1 MTEIYL
7 IRQGKALL
15 PVNDSDA
22 EAIQKLKHG
31 TIYKADV
38 TAPRNL
44 KFHRK
49 LFALLNETFSHWE
62 PSGMIASVEK
72 QTTERFGKFLIRHG
86 VSSDAVSAL
95 QSAFFDELE
104 FARQH
109 TNGEK
114 CFESFREW
122 VTIESGFYNVILT
135 PAGPRKV
142 AKSISFAKMD
152 EVEFSDLYKQI
163 LNTCWML
170 CLDKIYDNQERLAE
184 RLLSFE

>member
-31 TIYKADV
+31 AIYKAEV

-44 KFHRK
+44 RFHRK

-104 FARQH
+104 FVRQH
-109 TNGEK
+109 TNGER

-152 EVEFSDLYKQI
+152 QIQFDAYYKAI
-163 LNTCWML
+163 LDVCWSL
-170 CLDKIYDNQERLAE
+170 CLSGIFHNQDDLAE
-184 RLLSFE
+184 SLLRFE

>member
-1 MTEIYL
+1 M
-7 IRQGKALL
+7 RQGKALIAYQ
-15 PVNDSDA
+15 DSDA
-22 EAIQKLKHG
+22 EALQKLKHG
-31 TIYKADV
+31 TVYKAEV

-44 KFHRK
+44 KRHKR

-72 QTTERFGKFLIRHG
+72 QTAERFGKFLIRHG
-86 VSSDAVSAL
+86 VSEDAVNSL

-109 TNGEK
+109 KEGEK
-114 CFESFREW
+114 CFNSFREW
-122 VTIESGFYNVILT
+122 VTIESGFYSVILS

-142 AKSISFAKMD
+142 AKSISFSNCD
-152 EVEFSDLYKQI
+152 DVEFNNLYKQI

-170 CLDKIYDNQERLAE
+170 CLNKIYDNQEQLAE
-184 RLLSFE
+184 NLLRFE

>member
-1 MTEIYL
+1 MAELFL

-22 EAIQKLKHG
+22 DAIQKLKHG
-31 TIYKADV
+31 VPYKAEV

-49 LFALLNETFSHWE
+49 LFALLNETFAHWE
-62 PSGMIASVEK
+62 PSGMISSVEK
-72 QTTERFGKFLIRHG
+72 QTTERFGRFLIRHG
-86 VSSDAVSAL
+86 VSLDAVSAL

-109 TNGEK
+109 TNGER
-114 CFESFREW
+114 CFESFREL

-170 CLDKIYDNQERLAE
+170 CLNKIYDNQEQLAE
-184 RLLSFE
+184 RLLTFE